1 MTCGGLWTPQEA
13 EEDIN
18 YQELMAAFFSLQ
30 TFVTTL
36 NNKHVR
42 LNIDDTTAVAAINN
56 MGINHS
62 VQCNKVALDT
72 WHWCMARNICISAEH
87 VAGNCNVVPDR

>member
-13 EEDIN
+13 EGDIN
-18 YQELMAAFFSLQ
+18 YLELMAAFFSLQ

-42 LNIDDTTAVAAINN
+42 LNIDDTTAVAAIKKH
-56 MGINHS
+56 GH
-62 VQCNKVALDT
+62 
-72 WHWCMARNICISAEH
+72 
-87 VAGNCNVVPDR
+87 